1 MSDDNSIIKRAA
13 SLAFLIRVG
22 SAGVVY
28 LGQIVLARL
37 MGTSEFG
44 IYAYAWTWVVVVGSL
59 AEGGFDEG
67 SDIDMA
73 ILGVSPGADAV
84 LASELETMLALA
96 GFAADVIPDRF
107 LPASL
112 RDRISR
118 HGLDVAALG

>member
-1 MSDDNSIIKRAA
+1 MARQDYPTYPELKARRVAQRRAA
-13 SLAFLIRVG
+13 AIGLLRRADAMARA
-22 SAGVVY
+22 AGGHLVV
-28 LGQIVLARL
+28 
-37 MGTSEFG
+37 F
-44 IYAYAWTWVVVVGSL
+44 GSL

-73 ILGVSPGADAV
+73 ILGVSPGTDAV